1 MAVGAN
7 PYSWSPA
14 NTFLFSSSSLMISHF
29 GRSDGQPGAN
39 RPALKGGLLLVG
51 SVRSFGSHGSL
62 GSYGSLG
69 SFGSH
74 GSLGSLK
81 SLGSLWFHE

>member
-1 MAVGAN
+1 MFYKGSPLAN
-7 PYSWSPA
+7 EFKNEEAHLTDEILLIQIFESE
-14 NTFLFSSSSLMISHF
+14 
-29 GRSDGQPGAN
+29 
-39 RPALKGGLLLVG
+39 ALLHKGKLLVG
-51 SVRSFGSHGSL
+51 SVGSLGSHGSL

-81 SLGSLWFHE
+81 SLGSLGFHE

>member
-1 MAVGAN
+1 MTKPDKIDLIVQLFLAHWVFGTLGTPFPAFGKN
-7 PYSWSPA
+7 FWSP
-14 NTFLFSSSSLMISHF
+14 MGKI
-29 GRSDGQPGAN
+29 
-39 RPALKGGLLLVG
+39 LVG
-51 SVRSFGSHGSL
+51 SVGSLGSHGSL

-81 SLGSLWFHE
+81 SLGSLGFHE